1 MTELSHARTP
11 AASHDVD
18 QDATT
23 SCGIQAFMALSGETR
38 TPTGLDDM
46 GARGPDPDRHPEY
59 GPSQRGERCL
69 TPSTP
74 SQCW

>member
-38 TPTGLDDM
+38 TPTGPPVSM
-46 GARGPDPDRHPEY
+46 TWAPVARIRIDI
-59 GPSQRGERCL
+59 
-69 TPSTP
+69 PSTARH
-74 SQCW
+74 SAARDA